1 MNAYRGPYS
10 KLKVSARVALVLG
23 SALLGMPPA
32 VLADAVPE
40 AVTQAVADL
49 IPGLTPDSIGPTPVP
64 GLYLVAF
71 GAQVVYLSAD
81 GRYLLAGDLIE
92 LESGRN
98 LADDVRSVIRKKI
111 IDGLD
116 ESGMVV
122 FSPARVRSTITV
134 FTDVSCP
141 YCVRLHQEM
150 NDLAKGGIKVR
161 YLGYPRAGIPS
172 AAYDTLVTVWCA
184 NNSQQAMTDAK
195 AGRDIDKKTC
205 ETPIREHMA
214 AAEQIGVRGTPTIVL
229 QDGQMLP
236 GYVPADELVE
246 RANAAADSGG

>member
-1 MNAYRGPYS
+1 MNACRGVYS
-10 KLKVSARVALVLG
+10 KLKVSAWIALVLG
-23 SALLGMPPA
+23 SGFLGMSPA
-32 VLADAVPE
+32 VLADAIPKT
-40 AVTQAVADL
+40 VTEAVADL
-49 IPGLTPDSIGPTPVP
+49 IPGLMPDSIAPTPVP

-71 GAQVVYLSAD
+71 GAQVVYVSAD
-81 GRYLLAGDLIE
+81 GRYLLTGDLIE

-122 FSPARVRSTITV
+122 FSPARIRSTITV
-134 FTDVSCP
+134 FTDVSCG

-172 AAYDTLVTVWCA
+172 DAYDKLVSVWCD
-184 NNSQQAMTDAK
+184 NNQQQAMTDAK
-195 AGRDIDKKTC
+195 AGRDIGKKTC
-205 ETPIREHMA
+205 KTPIRKHMV

-236 GYVPADELVE
+236 GYLPADELVK
-246 RANAAADSGG
+246 RASAAADSGG

>member
-1 MNAYRGPYS
+1 MNACHGVYS
-10 KLKVSARVALVLG
+10 KLKVSAWVALVFG
-23 SALLGMPPA
+23 NGFLGMSPA
-32 VLADAVPE
+32 VLADAIPK
-40 AVTQAVADL
+40 AVTEAVADL
-49 IPGLTPDSIGPTPVP
+49 IPGLMPDSIAPTPVP

-71 GAQVVYLSAD
+71 GAQVVYVSAD

-92 LESGRN
+92 LDSGRN
-98 LADDVRSVIRKKI
+98 LADDVRSVIRKRI

-134 FTDVSCP
+134 FTDISCP

-172 AAYDTLVTVWCA
+172 AAYDSLVSVWCA
-184 NNSQQAMTDAK
+184 NNPQQAMTDAK
-195 AGRDIDKKTC
+195 AGRDIDKKSC
-205 ETPIREHMA
+205 ETPIRKHMV
-214 AAEQIGVRGTPTIVL
+214 AAEQIGVRGTPSIVL

-236 GYVPADELVE
+236 GYVPADELVK
-246 RANAAADSGG
+246 RASAAADSGG